1 MAIKLH
7 HSIAVHA
14 GEWLKSEIVE
24 PYGVNVKALAE
35 HFGVSR
41 QALSTLLN
49 GHANLSADMA
59 IRFEK
64 AFGVQADT
72 LLRMQA
78 AYDIAQARAH
88 EDQIDV
94 KRLEMAA

>member
-1 MAIKLH
+1 MAIRIHPSLH
-7 HSIAVHA
+7 VHP
-14 GEWLKSEIVE
+14 GPWLRRQLVE
-24 PYGVNVKALAE
+24 SHGMNIKALAQ

-41 QALSTLLN
+41 QALSGLLN
-49 GHANLSADMA
+49 GHAKLSADMA

-78 AYDIAQARAH
+78 AYDIAQARMH
-88 EDQIDV
+88 EDAIDV
-94 KRLEMAA
+94 KRLVAA